1 MTGYAWQPTES
12 LIDKANISRLMRK
25 LGHELSGN
33 PQQALVE
40 ARKFVRRTQEDP
52 AWFWDEAL
60 KDLGFA
66 WYKPYSKTLDTSQ
79 GNAWADWFVG
89 GQTNIALNC
98 IDKWVRQRPFSG
110 DTARISPELAA
121 TDPDPLHAART
132 ALIAETEDGSVRR
145 FTFGDVAVSVNRV
158 ANALKQLGV
167 KRGDT
172 VACYMPMVA
181 EVVFAMLATQKIGAI
196 FIPIFSGYAPP
207 AVRERLQDAQAKVLF
222 TADGSMR
229 RGQPFSIKEGADTAV
244 AGLECVRHMI
254 VLGRLTRPEF
264 RVPSSESTATPP
276 SAEHGTRSTE
286 LKTPMQSPRDHWW
299 HEIVDNQPPECATES
314 MPALAPALMIYTS
327 GTTGKPKGTVHTH
340 AGCLA
345 QMGKELGYNFDVK
358 QGDVFWWFS
367 DIGWMMGPW
376 EIIGCF
382 FHGVCLVVFEGAPN
396 FPNPD
401 RVWDMVERHEVTHL
415 GISPTAVRMLMR
427 AGNEWPDQHAMPSLR
442 MLGSTGE
449 PWDPESYKWF
459 FSHVGKEN
467 LPIINISGGTDIVG
481 CFMAPLPIM
490 PLKPCS
496 LQSAGLGMDIDV
508 FNEQGQPV
516 VDEVG
521 YLVCKQPA
529 PSMTRGLW
537 KNREK
542 YLETYWSKFP
552 EVWNHGDWAKVDKD
566 GDWFL
571 FGRADDTLKIAGR
584 RVGPGEIEAALIDH
598 PAVSEAAAIGVP
610 DDLKGTDVMCFVVL
624 HKNRGFAESEELRKQ
639 LIQQVVNALGK
650 VDRPKNV
657 LFVDDLPKTRSA
669 KILRRLIQKKYL
681 GEQDMGD
688 LSSVANPEALQG
700 LSRAR

>member
-1 MTGYAWQPTES
+1 MEYVWKPTAG
-12 LIDKANISRLMRK
+12 LIEQANITRLMRK
-25 LGHELSGN
+25 LGHELTGDPAN
-33 PQQALVE
+33 ALAE
-40 ARKFVRRTQEDP
+40 ARKFVTRTQKDP

-60 KDLGFA
+60 KDLDFR
-66 WYKPYSKTLDTSQ
+66 WFRPYARTLDTSK

-89 GQTNIALNC
+89 GETNIALNC

-132 ALIAETEDGSVRR
+132 ALIAETEDGHVRR
-145 FTFGDVAVSVNRV
+145 FTFGDVAVQVNRV

-167 KRGDT
+167 KRGDC

-181 EVVFAMLATQKIGAI
+181 EVVFAMLATQKIGAV

-207 AVRERLQDAQAKVLF
+207 AVRERLEDAQVKVLF

-229 RGQPFSIKEGADTAV
+229 RGQPFSIKESADAAV
-244 AGLECVRHMI
+244 AGLACVKHVV
-254 VLGRLTRPEF
+254 VLARLGVGSRQSADGSNDQPEIGNPNSK
-264 RVPSSESTATPP
+264 VVAPHCPMTA
-276 SAEHGTRSTE
+276 
-286 LKTPMQSPRDHWW
+286 PRDHWW
-299 HEIVDNQPPECATES
+299 HDLVDNQPPECATES

-358 QGDVFWWFS
+358 HGDVFWWFS

-401 RVWDMVERHEVTHL
+401 RVWDMVERHNVTHL

-427 AGNEWPDQHAMPSLR
+427 AGDEWADKHAMASLR

-449 PWDPESYKWF
+449 PWDPESYGWF
-459 FSHVGKEN
+459 FKHVGKES

-496 LQSAGLGMDIDV
+496 LQSPGLGMDIDV
-508 FNEQGQPV
+508 FNEEGKPV

-537 KNREK
+537 KNPEK

-552 EVWNHGDWAKVDKD
+552 NVWNHGDWAKVDKD

-610 DDLKGTDVMCFVVL
+610 DELKGTDVVCFVVL
-624 HKNRGFAESEELRKQ
+624 HKNRGFAETEDLRKQ

-681 GEQDMGD
+681 GESNLGD
-688 LSSVANPEALQG
+688 LSSVANPEALEG
-700 LSRAR
+700 LARAR